1 MSSPSYLMY
10 LLVFKNPSSEQV
22 EIIRDTFSNFDWSM
36 GFAVEEVVVNDLFQN
51 NFLIQFV
58 SSKVFIGR
66 DSDSDELTLFP
77 TNIEAVLTGKG
88 QFYGELRNSSSGI
101 ENLDSYFCYLGE
113 ASDNRDSKNEVIYKV
128 EYGKYSSLNKI
139 DISLEKLI
147 SN

>member
-36 GFAVEEVVVNDLFQN
+36 GFAVEEVVVNDLFQ
-51 NFLIQFV
+51 
-58 SSKVFIGR
+58 
-66 DSDSDELTLFP
+66 
-77 TNIEAVLTGKG
+77 
-88 QFYGELRNSSSGI
+88 
-101 ENLDSYFCYLGE
+101 
-113 ASDNRDSKNEVIYKV
+113 VIYKV